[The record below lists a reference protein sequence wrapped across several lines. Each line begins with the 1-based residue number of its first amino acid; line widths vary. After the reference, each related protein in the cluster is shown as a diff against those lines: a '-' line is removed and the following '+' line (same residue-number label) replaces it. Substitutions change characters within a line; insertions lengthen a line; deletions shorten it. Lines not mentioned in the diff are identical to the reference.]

1 MASLD
6 CSDAGGNGFTETI
19 VFNTVIDNEY
29 KVRIQRYN
37 SDDRMNGLIC
47 VFNTPASQSNDDCGG
62 AGNIGVSID
71 DTCATSFSATT
82 ISATQSI
89 TAINCNGFSGNADDD
104 V

>member
-1 MASLD
+1 
-6 CSDAGGNGFTETI
+6 
-19 VFNTVIDNEY
+19 
-29 KVRIQRYN
+29 
-37 SDDRMNGLIC
+37 MNGLIC